1 MAAVAP
7 RSAEDPFR
15 CTVRGARAGPSR
27 RRSRRRWM
35 SVTAEWPPACLGRPS
50 VRARTDIPLPPS
62 SYRAPAVGDLHPC
75 VVFAPLRP
83 HRIARTSPI
92 GGEGG
97 GPRQTGLSPLD
108 YAPRQRHRVE
118 WAEIGRG
125 PSDTGE
131 APPTGVVGM
140 WWSVADVGG
149 CHRWSGSLLS
159 PTNSAPVTLVAD
171 AAGWGKT
178 LRAASWLEAGAADS
192 EAAWGSL
199 DKNDDVSEV
208 RAADLAIGPDEAAEL
223 VPAHGAGADGAALS
237 RLHPAER

>member
-1 MAAVAP
+1 
-7 RSAEDPFR
+7 
-15 CTVRGARAGPSR
+15 
-27 RRSRRRWM
+27 
-35 SVTAEWPPACLGRPS
+35 
-50 VRARTDIPLPPS
+50 
-62 SYRAPAVGDLHPC
+62 
-75 VVFAPLRP
+75 
-83 HRIARTSPI
+83 
-92 GGEGG
+92 
-97 GPRQTGLSPLD
+97 
-108 YAPRQRHRVE
+108 
-118 WAEIGRG
+118 
-125 PSDTGE
+125 
-131 APPTGVVGM
+131 M
-140 WWSVADVGG
+140 WWSAADVGG

-192 EAAWGSL
+192 EVAWGSL